1 MANIAIGNTRRPFN
15 VLDDDVERMFN
26 RMEQRFERDI
36 ARFDMR
42 TDVTEDETRYLVDV
56 DLPGVRKDDIDVDV
70 SRNAVTVQARFGGRD
85 PVPGGK
91 RLQEERTVGECFRS
105 FTFPSEIDIAKASAS
120 FEHGVLTLSLPKA
133 DGARPKRLPV
143 H

>member
-1 MANIAIGNTRRPFN
+1 MANIAVGNTRRPFN
-15 VLDDDVERMFN
+15 VFDDDVERMFN

-85 PVPGGK
+85 PTAGGK

-105 FTFPSEIDIAKASAS
+105 FTFPSEIDIAKASAN

-143 H
+143 Q